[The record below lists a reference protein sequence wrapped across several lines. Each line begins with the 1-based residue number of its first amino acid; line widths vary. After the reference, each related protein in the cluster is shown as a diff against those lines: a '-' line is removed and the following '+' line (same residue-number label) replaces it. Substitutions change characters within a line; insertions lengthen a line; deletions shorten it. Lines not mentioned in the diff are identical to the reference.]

1 MKLYR
6 YCSREEYQKFQ
17 REAQLENLAQHR
29 RDCQGFCFFAFKDLH
44 EAQHT
49 LHQLTGIVT
58 PEILMI
64 LETGKSLNKSR
75 GRYAKPLPKNATFD
89 DYFNPFNVEWRE
101 EYCTTS
107 YSKEDF
113 KLLEAYEVDLNLF
126 YEDEAKAF
134 TKLEDK
140 TI

>member
-1 MKLYR
+1 MKFYR

-17 REAQLENLAQHR
+17 RGELLENLTQYR
-29 RDCQGFCFFAFKDLH
+29 DDCQGFCFFSFKDLQ

-58 PEILMI
+58 PEMLMI
-64 LETGKSLNKSR
+64 LETNKPLNKSQ
-75 GRYAKPLPKNATFD
+75 GKYAKPLPKDADFFD
-89 DYFNPFNVEWRE
+89 FFNPLLAEMKD
-101 EYCTTS
+101 EYCTTA
-107 YSKEDF
+107 YNKEDF

-134 TKLEDK
+134 TKLENG